1 MLLEILAP
9 TRIITGVEV
18 ENWQE
23 VTKKAGELL
32 LKDELIEEE
41 YITAMI
47 NSIKENGP
55 YVVLAQGI
63 AILHARPE
71 DGVKELG
78 MSLITLDPP
87 IEFGHQSNDPV
98 EVALAFG
105 AVDEEKHVEAM
116 SELTTLLMS
125 DNVVEKMHAKEDADK
140 LYQYITEVL
149 NSKEKGE

>member
-1 MLLEILAP
+1 MLLEILEP
-9 TRIITGVEV
+9 TRILTGVET
-18 ENWQE
+18 ETWQE

-32 LKDELIEEE
+32 LKDDLIEKD

-116 SELTTLLMS
+116 SELTTLLMA
-125 DNVVEKMHAKEDADK
+125 DNVVEEMQAQENAEQ
-140 LYQYITEVL
+140 LYQYIKRIL
-149 NSKEKGE
+149 NSKLGEE